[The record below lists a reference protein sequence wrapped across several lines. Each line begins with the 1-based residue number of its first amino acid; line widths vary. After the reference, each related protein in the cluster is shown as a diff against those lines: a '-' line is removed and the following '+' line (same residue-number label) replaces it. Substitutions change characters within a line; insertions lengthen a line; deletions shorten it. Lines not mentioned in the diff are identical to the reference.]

1 MTLAASII
9 SLATA
14 IGTDVKSINT
24 FQGDLS
30 TLTTTTKVSLVA
42 AINEL
47 KSVAGAAAVIDDT
60 AVAGE
65 LLKTWSADKIISAIA
80 LVKSELINGAPALL
94 DTLKELSDAIG
105 ADANFAT
112 TLTTALGLRVS
123 VDSAQ
128 SFDAAQQAQGRSNI
142 GAASATVVGTL
153 ITDLGDLTTDFY
165 AAYNAAKV

>member
-30 TLTTTTKVSLVA
+30 TLTTTAKNSLVS

-47 KSVAGAAAVIDDT
+47 KGVAGAAAVIDD
-60 AVAGE
+60 AAIAGE

-80 LVKSELINGAPALL
+80 TAKSELINGAPALL

-105 ADANFAT
+105 ADENFAAT
-112 TLTTALGLRVS
+112 MSTALGFRVR
-123 VDSAQ
+123 VDAAQ
-128 SFDAAQQAQGRSNI
+128 SFDATQQAQGRANI
-142 GAASATVVGTL
+142 GAASATDVTTL
-153 ITDLGDLTTDFY
+153 TTNLGDLSTDFY
-165 AAYNAAKV
+165 AAYNAAKA